1 MYICICNAVTERE
14 IRHAVELGCNS
25 YKKLHDGL
33 GVGTCCGKCK
43 KEATRVVKDHVAEL
57 QTVENGC
64 GGFRHVGC
72 D

>member
-25 YKKLHDGL
+25 YKKLHNEL

-43 KEATRVVKDHVAEL
+43 KEATRVVKEHVAEL
-57 QTVENGC
+57 RTVENSC
-64 GGFRHVGC
+64 GGFNLAM
-72 D
+72 

>member
-25 YKKLHDGL
+25 YKKLHDEL

-57 QTVENGC
+57 RVVESDC
-64 GGFRHVGC
+64 GGLNLAI
-72 D
+72 